1 MADEEKKDAP
11 TGDSFACEERVGGEE
26 AKNGERAESP
36 AETVERLTREL
47 EERTSQA
54 VENYDLYLRERAEL
68 ENFKKR
74 LQRDKTEALRFASE
88 ALIRDLLPV
97 LDNLERAVEHA
108 DSGGNDRSLVEGVK
122 MVLKS
127 AMEVLQNY
135 GVSRVEAI
143 GQPFDP
149 SHHEAVL
156 QVTDSGRQPN
166 HVVEQ
171 FLPGYCLHERLLRAA
186 QVSVSGKAP
195 VEKGEN
201 DD

>member
-1 MADEEKKDAP
+1 M
-11 TGDSFACEERVGGEE
+11 
-26 AKNGERAESP
+26 
-36 AETVERLTREL
+36 
-47 EERTSQA
+47 EERTGQA
-54 VENYDLYLRERAEL
+54 LENYDLYLRERAEL

-88 ALIRDLLPV
+88 PLIRDLLPV
-97 LDNLERAVEHA
+97 LDNLERAIEHA
-108 DSGGNDRSLVEGVK
+108 DSGGNDQTLVEGVK
-122 MVLKS
+122 LVLKS
-127 AMEVLQNY
+127 AIDVLQNH

-149 SHHEAVL
+149 SHHEAVV
-156 QVTDSGRQPN
+156 QVTDSGLEPN
-166 HVVEQ
+166 QVVEQ

-186 QVSVSGKAP
+186 QVSVSGKRP